1 MSGDPP
7 PPVPRDRTCGAQDVR
22 DGRRY
27 CREPGMWAAV
37 IACEQE
43 PHAVVYLC
51 GGHRHG
57 GLLIVC
63 DHGIARVAY
72 ALLAGAV

>member
-1 MSGDPP
+1 VTIPP
-7 PPVPRDRTCGAQDVR
+7 PMPRDRVCGARTDTP
-22 DGRRY
+22 DGPRY
-27 CREPGMWAAV
+27 CREPGMWTAV